1 LKLYKTFRVP
11 FTGLHNRKAHH
22 VRLGIY
28 TLNTLNHHNF
38 NAVYNNV
45 ASPLTFG
52 KFTGF
57 LDRHDGAIVDI
68 VD

>member
-1 LKLYKTFRVP
+1 
-11 FTGLHNRKAHH
+11 LHNRRAHH

-28 TLNTLNHHNF
+28 TLNALNHHNF
-38 NAVYNNV
+38 NAVFNNIT
-45 ASPLTFG
+45 SPGFG

-57 LDRHDGAIVDI
+57 LDRHDGAIVDF